1 MIHDITS
8 SMDNFLPQSA
18 SILRAF
24 ARETNQS
31 DLPQPRKLHEC
42 IDSSFVILVKGHEY
56 HQNVQDKGI
65 KKELVRQREYMDG
78 RFESIDEEF
87 VKQREYMDGRFESID
102 KKFESIDKRDVVHND
117 FPTTVGDFWKL
128 SKRNRVNKL
137 ISLVRFYGISH
148 HQLLASEI
156 VDSDESDDNDGP
168 IEVQTLEEIV
178 LSHPKRAQEALAEK
192 LGLKY
197 EKIAIFMERVKAFRQ
212 EAATGKRPATA
223 SYEEQWNKRRLPP
236 PEDHR
241 VSSSP
246 DATSSHSDKT
256 RIFWSQGPRLPGP
269 VVKDTLQHHVP
280 QPPEANP
287 PKPSISPTAP

>member
-1 MIHDITS
+1 M
-8 SMDNFLPQSA
+8 
-18 SILRAF
+18 
-24 ARETNQS
+24 
-31 DLPQPRKLHEC
+31 
-42 IDSSFVILVKGHEY
+42 
-56 HQNVQDKGI
+56 
-65 KKELVRQREYMDG
+65 
-78 RFESIDEEF
+78 
-87 VKQREYMDGRFESID
+87 
-102 KKFESIDKRDVVHND
+102 
-117 FPTTVGDFWKL
+117 
-128 SKRNRVNKL
+128 NKL

-246 DATSSHSDKT
+246 DVPPGNRYLWSYFLTQTNLHRPLRLTPIRPASSGVKVHACPAPLLRTLFNTTSRSP
-256 RIFWSQGPRLPGP
+256 PRLTHPNRRYLP
-269 VVKDTLQHHVP
+269 LLLSL
-280 QPPEANP
+280 
-287 PKPSISPTAP
+287 PSAPC